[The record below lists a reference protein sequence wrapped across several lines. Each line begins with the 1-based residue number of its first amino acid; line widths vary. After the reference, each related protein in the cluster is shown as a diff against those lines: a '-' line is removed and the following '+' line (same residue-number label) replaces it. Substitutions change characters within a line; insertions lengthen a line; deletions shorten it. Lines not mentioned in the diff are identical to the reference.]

1 MAVAD
6 CYSGLV
12 ISREASWGVED
23 SWIEQEATGP
33 LLGPKYH
40 VLRGGDHGEVCVLD
54 LIELEGLEDRP
65 EGSTQ
70 GILGLTTLPGLVLC
84 TGLSWT
90 PSVLLA
96 GS

>member
-12 ISREASWGVED
+12 VSREASWGVED
-23 SWIEQEATGP
+23 SWIEQAATGS
-33 LLGPKYH
+33 LLKPKHH
-40 VLRGGDHGEVCVLD
+40 VLRGRDHGEVGILD
-54 LIELEGLEDRP
+54 LLGLEGLEDRP
-65 EGSTQ
+65 EGSTK